1 MILHATNSQLQSNK
15 FETNK
20 YEVSKS
26 HEYNQFFCWVMKR
39 QNAVKQYK
47 LDLYVSCT

>member
-26 HEYNQFFCWVMKR
+26 QEYKQLFCWVMKR
-39 QNAVKQYK
+39 QNAENNY
-47 LDLYVSCT
+47 